1 MTILS
6 YKGYQVSIEYED
18 GQLVIQLLHINDFIT
33 TTCDSAGEAEA
44 AFHELVD
51 DYLATCE
58 ETGRA
63 PDKPY
68 KGSLNI
74 RMLPELHRRAA
85 MAATS
90 AGVSLNAWI
99 VRACE
104 AAMSGPSQSV
114 QTDSRYKSG
123 EHAAGEMSKP
133 GYTMPRAASPESDQ
147 GDSPRDNIVDF
158 QELWERN
165 KKKKRDDSIG
175 LSRVASTCG
184 VTPDESLSGSSANLP
199 SQRHLSV

>member
-1 MTILS
+1 MTILN
-6 YKGYQVSIEYED
+6 YNGYQGSIEYED
-18 GQLVIQLLHINDFIT
+18 GQLIIQLLHIDDFIT
-33 TTCDSAGEAEA
+33 TTCDSAGQAEP

-51 DYLATCE
+51 DYLMTCE

-63 PDKPY
+63 PDKPF

-104 AAMSGPSQSV
+104 AAISSSVPSQSIGAE
-114 QTDSRYKSG
+114 SKYRFA
-123 EHAAGEMSKP
+123 EHAVGQMSKP
-133 GYTMPRAASPESDQ
+133 GYTKQRAAMPKSDQ
-147 GDSPRDNIVDF
+147 FDYLHTEIVYLR
-158 QELWERN
+158 EIKERN
-165 KKKKRDDSIG
+165 DKQ
-175 LSRVASTCG
+175 RVAERSDNAG
-184 VTPDESLSGSSANLP
+184 VKQVRDERL
-199 SQRHLSV
+199 

>member
-1 MTILS
+1 MTMLA
-6 YKGYQVSIEYED
+6 YKGYQGSIEYED

-33 TTCDSAGEAEA
+33 VTCESAAQAEA

-74 RMLPELHRRAA
+74 RLQPELHRRAA
-85 MAATS
+85 MAAAAT
-90 AGVSLNAWI
+90 GVSLNAWI

-104 AAMSGPSQSV
+104 AAMSPPSQNV
-114 QTDSRYKSG
+114 G
-123 EHAAGEMSKP
+123 EAA
-133 GYTMPRAASPESDQ
+133 
-147 GDSPRDNIVDF
+147 
-158 QELWERN
+158 
-165 KKKKRDDSIG
+165 
-175 LSRVASTCG
+175 LSRHQVNDRFAVAKTGRSEG
-184 VTPDESLSGSSANLP
+184 RSGGM
-199 SQRHLSV
+199 RR

>member
-6 YKGYQVSIEYED
+6 YNGYQGSIEYED
-18 GQLVIQLLHINDFIT
+18 GQLIIQLLHIDDFIT
-33 TTCDSAGEAEA
+33 TTCDSASQVEA

-51 DYLATCE
+51 DYLASCE

-68 KGSLNI
+68 KGSLNV

-85 MAATS
+85 MAAAS

-104 AAMSGPSQSV
+104 AAMSASAPSQSV
-114 QTDSRYKSG
+114 RTNSKYRSA
-123 EHAAGEMSKP
+123 EHAVGEVSKP
-133 GYTMPRAASPESDQ
+133 GYTKQRAAPPKSDQ
-147 GDSPRDNIVDF
+147 LD
-158 QELWERN
+158 
-165 KKKKRDDSIG
+165 
-175 LSRVASTCG
+175 
-184 VTPDESLSGSSANLP
+184 
-199 SQRHLSV
+199 

>member
-6 YKGYQVSIEYED
+6 YKGHQWSIEYED
-18 GQLVIQLLHINDFIT
+18 GQLVIQLLHIDDFISA
-33 TTCDSAGEAEA
+33 TCESAAQAEA
-44 AFHELVD
+44 DLHELVD

-74 RMLPELHRRAA
+74 RMQPELHRRAA
-85 MAATS
+85 MAAAA

-104 AAMSGPSQSV
+104 AAMSAQSRGVRAEPKYRLAEHIGGEAYKPSDPRNHSASSK
-114 QTDSRYKSG
+114 SRQLDG
-123 EHAAGEMSKP
+123 
-133 GYTMPRAASPESDQ
+133 RA
-147 GDSPRDNIVDF
+147 DNVVDLRVGLRKRS
-158 QELWERN
+158 QEINR
-165 KKKKRDDSIG
+165 
-175 LSRVASTCG
+175 
-184 VTPDESLSGSSANLP
+184 
-199 SQRHLSV
+199 QRAVDAMRA